1 MQETKLQIIIDAKD
15 RASKIVREIDNKFNK
30 LSKRT
35 VSLKRALLG
44 LGLSFGGLTLFVKN
58 SIEKFGIQ
66 ERAQARLAAGLSN
79 VQNVTDETM
88 KSLTGYASELQR
100 VTTFGDETII
110 STMGMLSTFQL
121 NEQQIKELTP
131 RILDM
136 TAALEKSNGTQQDME
151 AVSIAVGKA
160 MTLGVGS
167 LTRYGVVINDADK
180 EAFQFADTQEKL
192 NIITRNLDANF
203 KGVAEAV
210 GQTATGSMKRFKNM
224 MGDIMEQIGRGV
236 AGPMSDLLSI
246 LGAQSTG
253 FTRVGKTALTTF
265 KIIRNIYEG
274 FTQLTSSLGQFTL
287 GLEAYGNRQNRVLSW
302 ITEKIFGMSDS
313 GQKKLNELDKE
324 FELIGLTSL
333 ALDENIS
340 GLVERMNELET
351 QLEKEQG
358 SWMGLNGV
366 LGQTAESYNDLAESA
381 SDSADKMINEVE
393 RMQARFLGLGD
404 EETSAFRKI
413 ISLQKEKLKT
423 EGISLQDRLKARQE
437 ILLAEQ
443 EINRIIIQ
451 RKIPTVGETVS
462 QAGQVRSGLSGLGFN
477 DQMQRFISPL
487 SEASNKIISTY
498 NFNFSNATITDKEQL
513 IREIKGVMDRESEL
527 KNLGGT

>member
-1 MQETKLQIIIDAKD
+1 
-15 RASKIVREIDNKFNK
+15 V
-30 LSKRT
+30 
-35 VSLKRALLG
+35 
-44 LGLSFGGLTLFVKN
+44 
-58 SIEKFGIQ
+58 Q
-66 ERAQARLAAGLSN
+66 ERAEARLTAGLRN
-79 VQNVTDETM
+79 VEGMTDRNSEA
-88 KSLTGYASELQR
+88 LIEYAKELQK
-100 VTTFGDETII
+100 VSTFGDETIV

-121 NEQQIKELTP
+121 NEKQIRELTP
-131 RILDM
+131 RIIDM
-136 TAALEKSNGTQQDME
+136 TAALEKSTGTQQDME